1 MSKDPTKDPL
11 LSEAERWISDYD
23 NQEGGA
29 LYDWND
35 ETIKQFRDVPIETLL
50 NDPYFLGLEGRLLPL
65 LPIPQIL
72 FYNQILFLQFCLEF

>member
-1 MSKDPTKDPL
+1 MTDEKDPL

-35 ETIKQFRDVPIETLL
+35 ETIKQL
-50 NDPYFLGLEGRLLPL
+50 NE
-65 LPIPQIL
+65 IL
-72 FYNQILFLQFCLEF
+72 NSK